1 MKIDI
6 LKEFIKKTVQQEV
19 RIVVQ
24 SELKRQLAEIFSK
37 EVIQAKKKSAVS
49 AETDLEQQILK
60 ELDVMNES
68 DVVEEQVKPTK
79 KFVKYTS
86 NPMLNDILNQTTGGV
101 PQEGSMVSMMGGYGG
116 STQEVITETKVPE
129 NAPAP
134 VKGVYSAINRYYR
147 SLLKAVDSKKSK
159 V

>member
-19 RIVVQ
+19 RSVVQ
-24 SELKRQLAEIFSK
+24 AELKLQLAEIFSK
-37 EVIQAKKKSAVS
+37 EVIQSKKKSS
-49 AETDLEQQILK
+49 DSDLEQQILK

-68 DVVEEQVKPTK
+68 VVVEEPIKPTK

-101 PQEGSMVSMMGGYGG
+101 PQEGSMVSMMGGYGN
-116 STQEVITETKVPE
+116 STQEVITDTKVPE

-134 VKGVYSAINRYYR
+134 VKGVYSAINRDYR
-147 SLLKAVDSKKSK
+147 ALLKAVDSKKSK

>member
-19 RIVVQ
+19 RNVVQ
-24 SELKRQLAEIFSK
+24 SELKLQLAEIFSK
-37 EVIQAKKKSAVS
+37 EVIQSKKKSS
-49 AETDLEQQILK
+49 DSDLEQQILK

-68 DVVEEQVKPTK
+68 AVVEEPVKPTK

-116 STQEVITETKVPE
+116 GTQEVITETKVPE
-129 NAPAP
+129 NAPEP
-134 VKGVYSAINRYYR
+134 IKSVYSAINRDYR
-147 SLLKAVDSKKSK
+147 ALLKAVDSKKSK

>member
-19 RIVVQ
+19 RNVVQ
-24 SELKRQLAEIFSK
+24 SELKLQLAEIFSK
-37 EVIQAKKKSAVS
+37 EVIQAKKKLAVS

-68 DVVEEQVKPTK
+68 DVFEEQVKPTK

-134 VKGVYSAINRYYR
+134 VKGVYSAINRDYR
-147 SLLKAVDSKKSK
+147 ALLKAVDSKKSK

>member
-37 EVIQAKKKSAVS
+37 EVIQSKKKSS
-49 AETDLEQQILK
+49 ESDLEQQILK

-101 PQEGSMVSMMGGYGG
+101 PQEGSMVSMMGGYGN

-134 VKGVYSAINRYYR
+134 VKGVYSAINRDYR
-147 SLLKAVDSKKSK
+147 ALLKAVDSKKSK

>member
-1 MKIDI
+1 MKIEV

-19 RIVVQ
+19 RNVIQ
-24 SELKRQLAEIFSK
+24 SEIKLQLAEIFSK
-37 EVIQAKKKSAVS
+37 EVGQTKKKSS
-49 AETDLEQQILK
+49 EPDLEQQILE
-60 ELDVMNES
+60 ELETMGDVQ
-68 DVVEEQVKPTK
+68 VVEDEVKPVK
-79 KFVKYTS
+79 KFVKYTK

-116 STQEVITETKVPE
+116 GTQQVITETKVPE

-134 VKGVYSAINRYYR
+134 VKGVYSAINRDYR
-147 SLLKAVDSKKSK
+147 ALLKAVDNKKPK

>member
-19 RIVVQ
+19 RSVVQ

-37 EVIQAKKKSAVS
+37 EVIQAKKKSS
-49 AETDLEQQILK
+49 DSELEQQILK

-116 STQEVITETKVPE
+116 GTQEVITETKVPE
-129 NAPAP
+129 NAPEP
-134 VKGVYSAINRYYR
+134 VKSVYNAINRDYR
-147 SLLKAVDSKKSK
+147 SLMQAVNKKK
-159 V
+159 GDR

>member
-19 RIVVQ
+19 RNVVQ
-24 SELKRQLAEIFSK
+24 SELKLQLAEIFSK
-37 EVIQAKKKSAVS
+37 EVIQAKKKLAVS

-68 DVVEEQVKPTK
+68 DVFEEQVKPTK

-101 PQEGSMVSMMGGYGG
+101 PQEGSMVSMMGGYGN

-134 VKGVYSAINRYYR
+134 VKGVYSAINRDYR
-147 SLLKAVDSKKSK
+147 ALLKAVDSKKSK

>member
-24 SELKRQLAEIFSK
+24 SELKLQLAEIFSK
-37 EVIQAKKKSAVS
+37 EVIQSKKKSS
-49 AETDLEQQILK
+49 DSDLEQQILK

-68 DVVEEQVKPTK
+68 AVVEEPVKPTK

-101 PQEGSMVSMMGGYGG
+101 PQEGSMVSMMGGYGN

-134 VKGVYSAINRYYR
+134 VKGVYSAINRDYR
-147 SLLKAVDSKKSK
+147 ALLKAVDSKKSK

>member
-37 EVIQAKKKSAVS
+37 EVIQAKKKSADS
-49 AETDLEQQILK
+49 DLEQQILS
-60 ELDVMNES
+60 ELETMNES
-68 DVVEEQVKPTK
+68 TVVEEPVKSVK
-79 KFVKYTS
+79 KFVKYS
-86 NPMLNDILNQTTGGV
+86 NNPMLNEILNQTTGGV
-101 PQEGSMVSMMGGYGG
+101 PQEGSMVSMMGGYGN

-129 NAPAP
+129 NAPEP
-134 VKGVYSAINRYYR
+134 VKSVYSAMNRDYR
-147 SLLKAVDSKKSK
+147 SLMKAVNNKRGNK
-159 V
+159 

>member
-19 RIVVQ
+19 RSVVQ
-24 SELKRQLAEIFSK
+24 SELKLQLAEIFSK
-37 EVIQAKKKSAVS
+37 EVIQSKKKSS
-49 AETDLEQQILK
+49 ESDLEQQILK

-101 PQEGSMVSMMGGYGG
+101 PQEGSMVSMMGGYGN
-116 STQEVITETKVPE
+116 STQEVIT
-129 NAPAP
+129 
-134 VKGVYSAINRYYR
+134 
-147 SLLKAVDSKKSK
+147 
-159 V
+159 

>member
-19 RIVVQ
+19 RSVVQ

-37 EVIQAKKKSAVS
+37 EVIQAKKKSS
-49 AETDLEQQILK
+49 DSELEQQILK

-116 STQEVITETKVPE
+116 GTQEVITETKVPE
-129 NAPAP
+129 NAPEP
-134 VKGVYSAINRYYR
+134 VKSVYNAINRDYR
-147 SLLKAVDSKKSK
+147 SLMQAVNKKK
-159 V
+159 GDK

>member
-19 RIVVQ
+19 RNVVQ
-24 SELKRQLAEIFSK
+24 SELKLQLAEIFSK
-37 EVIQAKKKSAVS
+37 EVIQAKKKSAGS
-49 AETDLEQQILK
+49 AESDLEQQILK

-101 PQEGSMVSMMGGYGG
+101 PQEGSMVSMMGGYGN

-134 VKGVYSAINRYYR
+134 VKGVYSAINRDYR
-147 SLLKAVDSKKSK
+147 ALLKAVDSKKSK